1 MNTKKENGILTAVI
15 TLLLATML
23 MALLPTEAEARIY
36 DDTLRL
42 HILANSDTEED
53 QALKLAVR
61 DKILE
66 KYSGRLRDSK
76 NMTEAETAVRSLIL
90 EIERD
95 AEVWI
100 RELGYGYSVKA
111 TLTREWYDT
120 REYESFTLPC
130 GYYDSLQIIIGNGS
144 GKNWWCVMYPPLC
157 MDIATECAPADDAA
171 LKYTNEELV
180 LISGKKY
187 NIKFKI
193 LEIVSEAFAK
203 NG

>member
-1 MNTKKENGILTAVI
+1 MNVKTKKNCLGAVVA
-15 TLLLATML
+15 LLMATML

-36 DDTLRL
+36 ADTLRL

-53 QALKLAVR
+53 QALKLSVR

-76 NMTEAETAVRSLIL
+76 NMTEAETAVRSLIS

-95 AEVWI
+95 AETWI

-120 REYESFTLPC
+120 REYEDFTLPC
-130 GYYDSLQIIIGNGS
+130 GYYDSLQIIIGNGN

-157 MDIATECAPADDAA
+157 IDIATERAPADDAA
-171 LKYTNEELV
+171 LKYTNEELM
-180 LISGKKY
+180 LISSQKY

>member
-1 MNTKKENGILTAVI
+1 MNVKTKKNCLGAVI
-15 TLLLATML
+15 ALLMATML

-53 QALKLAVR
+53 QALKLSVR

-76 NMTEAETAVRSLIL
+76 NMTEAETAVRSLIS

-95 AEVWI
+95 AEMWI
-100 RELGYGYSVKA
+100 RELGYGYSVKS

-130 GYYDSLQIIIGNGS
+130 GYYDSLQIIIGNGN
-144 GKNWWCVMYPPLC
+144 GRNWWCVMYPPLC
-157 MDIATECAPADDAA
+157 LDIATERAPADDAA
-171 LKYTNEELV
+171 LKYTNEELL
-180 LISGKKY
+180 LISGQKY